1 MFMKLRYLRYLGL
14 VIEHGS
20 FAAAAR
26 AGGVSQPAIS
36 HGMKQ
41 LQRQFDTPLFV
52 SSGRRLVPTEA
63 ALRAALQGMSLVERI
78 EELGATVPVPAIR
91 DMLRVGVTPSAA
103 LVCGPALHFGWC
115 HDRLRRRIVMSSAD
129 EEHMLAD
136 LQAGELD
143 LVIAPLPRGYAGTGL
158 SHQPLYQLEPLVYAR
173 RDHALARARALEDL
187 RRASWA
193 VVGPSI
199 SGRVDVLHEAL
210 AVRQMWE
217 PRVVASCPDY
227 TSLLHL
233 LISSDLLGVLP
244 HPALLEG
251 AAGSQVVP
259 LRLREALPR
268 YEMHLFTPLR
278 RRRVL
283 DSVVAELQ
291 RRLAPG

>member
-1 MFMKLRYLRYLGL
+1 MFMNLRYLRYLGL
-14 VIEHGS
+14 VI
-20 FAAAAR
+20 
-26 AGGVSQPAIS
+26 
-36 HGMKQ
+36 
-41 LQRQFDTPLFV
+41 
-52 SSGRRLVPTEA
+52 
-63 ALRAALQGMSLVERI
+63 
-78 EELGATVPVPAIR
+78 
-91 DMLRVGVTPSAA
+91 
-103 LVCGPALHFGWC
+103 
-115 HDRLRRRIVMSSAD
+115 
-129 EEHMLAD
+129 
-136 LQAGELD
+136 
-143 LVIAPLPRGYAGTGL
+143 APLPLGYTGSGL

-173 RDHALARARALEDL
+173 RDHVLAKAQALEDL
-187 RRASWA
+187 HRASWA

-233 LISSDLLGVLP
+233 LISSDLPGVLP

-251 AAGSQVVP
+251 AAGSQVVS

-283 DSVVAELQ
+283 DSVVTELQ
-291 RRLAPG
+291 RRPALG

>member
-1 MFMKLRYLRYLGL
+1 MNLRYLRYLGL

-41 LQRQFDTPLFV
+41 LQRQFDKPLFV
-52 SSGRRLVPTEA
+52 PSGRRLVPTEA

-78 EELGATVPVPAIR
+78 EELGATAAAPAIR

-103 LVCGPALHFGWC
+103 LVCGPALHLGWC
-115 HDRLRRRIVMSSAD
+115 HERPRRRLVMSSAD
-129 EEHMLAD
+129 EGHMLAD

-143 LVIAPLPRGYAGTGL
+143 LVIAPLPRGYVGTGL
-158 SHQPLYQLEPLVYAR
+158 SHQPLYQLKPLIYAR
-173 RDHALARARALEDL
+173 REHALVHARSLDEL
-187 RRASWA
+187 HLASWA

-210 AVRQMWE
+210 AVRHMWE
-217 PRVVASCPDY
+217 PKVMVSCPDY

-233 LISSDLLGVLP
+233 MIRSELLGVLP

-251 AAGSQVVP
+251 AAGSQVIA

-268 YEMHLFTPLR
+268 YEMHLFVPTRRRLSLEPVIAGLR
-278 RRRVL
+278 RDVT
-283 DSVVAELQ
+283 
-291 RRLAPG
+291 PG